1 MNKATSM
8 IDFSIRK
15 GAPVHLFILPVY
27 QMNAVFSA
35 RINRYMQLA
44 KMFIAVLF
52 TCWV

>member
-1 MNKATSM
+1 MNKVTSM
-8 IDFSIRK
+8 IDFSILW
-15 GAPVHLFILPVY
+15 GAPVHLFIRPVY
-27 QMNAVFSA
+27 QMNAVSA

>member
-1 MNKATSM
+1 M
-8 IDFSIRK
+8 
-15 GAPVHLFILPVY
+15 HLFIRPVY

-52 TCWV
+52 TCNVGSNSREKGKDP